1 MMKDSSHLVIS
12 ATSRVFFS
20 YKCDTSKE
28 SYPFSYIKRTTFF
41 LPRSGPDLRVDAH
54 FFSTTIIKKR
64 PIETRQRTRA
74 PTKLLV
80 LNRET
85 PI

>member
-41 LPRSGPDLRVDAH
+41 LPQSGPDLRVDAH
-54 FFSTTIIKKR
+54 FFSTTIIK
-64 PIETRQRTRA
+64 ETHRNKTENKSSNQVVSF
-74 PTKLLV
+74 K
-80 LNRET
+80 
-85 PI
+85 